1 MTNFRPSLLAALL
14 AALPTE
20 YVFAQQPPDAGQLLQ
35 QQQQQQIPAVPR
47 AAPGLNLQAPET
59 PAAAPSGAQVTLSRI
74 SIGGATLFSET
85 ELLAV
90 LGDFAGKPYRLADL
104 NALAARITAHY
115 ATAGYPFTRAIVPA
129 QTITDGLLRLEV
141 IEGRYGRVQAVG
153 DADLL
158 DATGKYLSPLQPGA
172 PIHAKTLER
181 IALLLGDLPGISATP
196 GIYPGSEPGKGNVE
210 MRVTRSQAFT
220 GDIGLDNH
228 GSSFTGEHRVRAN
241 GQWDSPFTLGDQLVG
256 SIIYSE
262 ENLWLG
268 SLGYSLPLGSSGL
281 RGNVGYAQT
290 YYKLAKDF
298 ANLKAT
304 GTAKVST
311 LALTYPII
319 RSQNTNLKVAA
330 TYQHKRLNDK
340 QELAGTDD
348 SKSSD
353 SLPIALNF
361 DHRDG
366 LWGGGISYGSLSYT
380 AGRLNL
386 GSVLENTDRTS
397 GQNTRGSFDKWNL
410 DIARVQ
416 STPVSNL
423 NLFGR
428 ISAQKAG
435 KNMDSSEDF
444 SLGGATRVRAYPTG
458 EGGGDE
464 GWSLQLEVRYT
475 MGQYSP
481 YVFHDS
487 GRVTLNANN
496 GNLTTPANP
505 NHRSIGGE
513 GLGLRYN
520 EGNWNLDANLSWRS
534 HGGQPLSD
542 TADRNPRVWISAGYK
557 F

>member
-1 MTNFRPSLLAALL
+1 MTNIRPSLLAVAIA
-14 AALPTE
+14 AALPAATT
-20 YVFAQQPPDAGQLLQ
+20 FAQQPPNAGQLLQ
-35 QQQQQQIPAVPR
+35 QQRQQVPTTPR
-47 AAPGLNLQAPET
+47 NAPELNLQAPAT
-59 PAAAPSGAQVTLSRI
+59 PVVAPGGARVTISRI
-74 SIGGATLFSET
+74 SIGGATLFSEA

-90 LGDFAGKPYRLADL
+90 LGAFAGKSYDLAGLRTLAD
-104 NALAARITAHY
+104 RIDVVY
-115 ATAGYPFTRAIVPA
+115 RTAGYPFARAFVPKQSIA
-129 QTITDGLLRLEV
+129 DGLLRIEV
-141 IEGRYGRVQAVG
+141 VEGRYGRVQAVG

-158 DATGKYLSPLQPGA
+158 DATGNYLSPLQPGA
-172 PIHAKTLER
+172 PIHAKPLER
-181 IALLLGDLPGISATP
+181 IALLLGDLPGISAIP
-196 GIYPGSEPGKGNVE
+196 GIYPGSEPGQGNVD

-228 GSSFTGEHRVRAN
+228 GSRFTGEHRVSAN
-241 GQWDSPFTLGDQLVG
+241 GQWNSPFTLGDQLVG
-256 SIIYSE
+256 SMTYSE
-262 ENLWLG
+262 GSMWLG

-290 YYKLAKDF
+290 HYQLAKDF

-304 GTAKVST
+304 GTAKVSI

-319 RSQNTNLKVAA
+319 RSQRTNLKVAA

-340 QELAGTDD
+340 QQLAGTDD

-366 LWGGGISYGSLSYT
+366 LWGGGISYGTVSYT
-380 AGRLNL
+380 AGRLKL
-386 GSVLENTDRTS
+386 GSVLENTDLTS
-397 GQNTRGSFDKWNL
+397 GQNTRGSFDKWNF
-410 DIARVQ
+410 DIARIQ
-416 STPVSNL
+416 STLLSNL

-428 ISAQKAG
+428 VTSQKAG
-435 KNMDSSEDF
+435 KNMDSSEGF
-444 SLGGATRVRAYPTG
+444 SLGGSNGVRAYPTG
-458 EGGGDE
+458 EGVGDE
-464 GWSLQLEVRYT
+464 GWLLQLEVRYT

-481 YVFHDS
+481 YIFHDS

-542 TADRNPRVWISAGYK
+542 RVDRNPRVWISAGYK